1 MTAVKSPYPYFYS
14 MLSSQEV
21 IARTLAAPLVPVF
34 YHADAAYAQ
43 AVARACYA
51 GGVRVFE
58 FTNRGAQAL
67 EVFQEL
73 AKLTTTDCPDLVL
86 GIGTIYTAADA
97 ERFIAAGAA
106 FVVQP
111 VTTAEVAAACQRHDV
126 AWLPG
131 AMTPNEIYAAT
142 QLGAQVVKIFPGNL
156 VGPHYIRALRGPMPH
171 VRLMVTG
178 GVEPTEASL
187 REWFGAGVNVVGI
200 GSQLFKGEGGPADIT
215 ARVAPLMEFLQRK
228 VASTQ

>member
-1 MTAVKSPYPYFYS
+1 

-21 IARTLAAPLVPVF
+21 LARVLQAPLVPVF
-34 YHADAAYAQ
+34 FHADAAYAQ
-43 AVARACYA
+43 SMVRACYA

-58 FTNRGAQAL
+58 FTNRGANAF

-73 AKLTTTDCPDLVL
+73 TKLTQGDCPDLIL

-111 VTTAEVAAACQRHDV
+111 VTTADVAAACQRHDV
-126 AWLPG
+126 AWVPG
-131 AMTPNEIYAAT
+131 AQTLNEIYAAT
-142 QLGAQVVKIFPGNL
+142 QLGAQLVKIFPGNV
-156 VGPHYIRALRGPMPH
+156 VGPGYIKAIRGPLPNTK
-171 VRLMVTG
+171 LMVTG

-187 REWFGAGVNVVGI
+187 TEWLEAGINVVGI
-200 GSQLFKGEGGPADIT
+200 GSQLFKGATDAATIT
-215 ARVAPLMEFLQRK
+215 TRVAPLMQFL
-228 VASTQ
+228 ASQSR

>member
-1 MTAVKSPYPYFYS
+1 M
-14 MLSSQEV
+14 SSSDVLTQV
-21 IARTLAAPLVPVF
+21 LAAPLVPVF

-43 AVARACYA
+43 SMVRACYA
-51 GGVRVFE
+51 GGIRVFE
-58 FTNRGAQAL
+58 FTNRGANAF

-73 AKLTTTDCPDLVL
+73 AQLTATDCPDLVL

-131 AMTPNEIYAAT
+131 ALTPNERHAAT
-142 QLGAQVVKIFPGNL
+142 QLGARIVKIFPGNF
-156 VGPHYIRALRGPMPH
+156 VGPDYIKAVRGPMPTT
-171 VRLMVTG
+171 RLMVTG

-187 REWFGAGVNVVGI
+187 TEWFGAGVNVVGI
-200 GSQLFKGEGGPADIT
+200 GSQLFRGVGDPAALT
-215 ARVAPLMEFLQRK
+215 ARVAPLMQFL
-228 VASTQ
+228 ASLTK